1 MKILII
7 SNYANGLILFRKEV
21 LESFVKCGYEV
32 IVSVPEDE
40 NCKKLNPLGVRI
52 VPSRLE
58 RRGMNPVKDLKLLMD
73 YMKLIKAE
81 KPDIALTYTI
91 KPNLYGSLACAIK
104 KIPYLINITGLGTA
118 LENPGLLGKAL
129 LLFYKIV
136 TKRAACVFFQNA
148 GNQKFMQDRG
158 IAVKN
163 SRLLPG
169 SGVNL
174 EEHPFVKYPSEEDG
188 IRILAVLRIMK
199 DKGIEEYIEAAK
211 AIHQKYPEVSFELV
225 GEYEEETREKY
236 EPIIT
241 ELEKQGTLK
250 YYGHIDNVPE
260 VMAQSHI
267 IVHPSYHEGLSNVC
281 LEAAACGRPVLT
293 TDVPGCRETVI
304 AAQNSDGSPIG
315 ILFPAQSSDDSP
327 SGILLP
333 VQSSDDSPSG
343 ILFPTKSSEALI
355 LAIESILK
363 LTFKQREEMGI
374 AARKHV
380 EKNFSRQIVIDAYH
394 DVIEKII

>member
-32 IVSVPEDE
+32 IVSVPKDE

-225 GEYEEETREKY
+225 GEYEEEMREKY

-304 AAQNSDGSPIG
+304 AAQNSDGSPSG
-315 ILFPAQSSDDSP
+315 ILFPAQSSDGSP
-327 SGILLP
+327 SGILFP

-343 ILFPTKSSEALI
+343 ILFPAKSSEALI

>member
-21 LESFVKCGYEV
+21 LESFVKRGYEV

-40 NCKKLNPLGVRI
+40 NCKKLKPLGVRI
-52 VPSRLE
+52 VPSCLE

-104 KIPYLINITGLGTA
+104 KIPYLINITGFGTA

-199 DKGIEEYIEAAK
+199 DKGIEEYFEAAK

-225 GEYEEETREKY
+225 GEYEEEMREKY

-304 AAQNSDGSPIG
+304 AAQNSDDSPSG
-315 ILFPAQSSDDSP
+315 ILLPAQSSDDSP
-327 SGILLP
+327 SGIL
-333 VQSSDDSPSG
+333 
-343 ILFPTKSSEALI
+343 FPAKSSEALI

-394 DVIEKII
+394 EAIEKII